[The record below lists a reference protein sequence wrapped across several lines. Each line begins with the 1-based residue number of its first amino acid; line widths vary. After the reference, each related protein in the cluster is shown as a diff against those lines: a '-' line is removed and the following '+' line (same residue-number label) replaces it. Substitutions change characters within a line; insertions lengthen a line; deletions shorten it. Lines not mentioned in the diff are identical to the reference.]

1 MWGRHR
7 KRKRGG
13 QLERQLALGRLEDAL
28 AQVDGVQEDS
38 TRAEE
43 RQHEEAQRG
52 QTEREVIQCR
62 ETQREVTGRE
72 VTGQREPGA
81 RGEPASAAADD
92 NSEVSARRTRH
103 GSFG

>member
-43 RQHEEAQRG
+43 RQREEAQRG
-52 QTEREVIQCR
+52 ETE
-62 ETQREVTGRE
+62 RE

-81 RGEPASAAADD
+81 RGEPASAAAAD
-92 NSEVSARRTRH
+92 NSEVPARRTRH